1 LGAAADLA
9 AAIQLSINDHI
20 VSVPLAVLPAPSM
33 RFDSLHSSRAARVSS
48 AGVEFPNI
56 KSIEDLKDHLSI
68 GSIFTMKREWLA
80 RELSKGRNG
89 GKAEPSPPRSERRL
103 LQIVV
108 RRDHV
113 FQDSYLQGEEVLCCI
128 IWRKN

>member
-20 VSVPLAVLPAPSM
+20 VSVPPAVLPAPSM
-33 RFDSLHSSRAARVSS
+33 RFDSLHSSRTARVSS

-68 GSIFTMKREWLA
+68 GSIFRMKREWLA
-80 RELSKGRNG
+80 RYSKEISNLTLVF
-89 GKAEPSPPRSERRL
+89 SEVWFLAIKQWSGHSLGWLR
-103 LQIVV
+103 
-108 RRDHV
+108 
-113 FQDSYLQGEEVLCCI
+113 F
-128 IWRKN
+128 